1 MSLVSAL
8 KNVHI
13 NGQFGDIE
21 DKKESDLIII
31 SEITNLTI
39 LQIIVIRNTNLS
51 ILRTRFINEKI
62 LKFICFI

>member
-39 LQIIVIRNTNLS
+39 LQIVQ
-51 ILRTRFINEKI
+51 
-62 LKFICFI
+62 